1 MLTIDI
7 NVALKDH
14 ACAFRLSSNWSYFS
28 EECDHLKLLFS
39 RLKYPDKLISS
50 AITHFIAVK
59 VSDELDSPADT
70 NESDPVH
77 IALLFK
83 DQALADNQYLWN
95 QLKDLSQKILI
106 TVQPVFV
113 QDLKLREFKPP
124 ARNKQCFV
132 FKCKCNLCNAGYGDF
147 TRWHLHQRFVE
158 HKGSSSSIGK
168 HSRDARPFISKGP

>member
-7 NVALKDH
+7 NVAFKGY

-77 IALLFK
+77 IALPFK

-113 QDLKLREFKPP
+113 QDLKLRGTNSALFS
-124 ARNKQCFV
+124 
-132 FKCKCNLCNAGYGDF
+132 NLNVTCAMQVMVISHAGTYISA
-147 TRWHLHQRFVE
+147 LLNI
-158 HKGSSSSIGK
+158 K
-168 HSRDARPFISKGP
+168 ARPHLLASIPATHDLSFLKDLS